1 MNPFTAAKR
10 SITDERQ
17 NRTIRSKR
25 SAEQRQKLPIPFEIG
40 IIKKVLDG
48 KDVRKAKGGKL
59 NYAKGGKMGCYAA
72 GGAIATA
79 KGMGAAIKGGK
90 FHEA

>member
-1 MNPFTAAKR
+1 MKGKTAQSEKKE
-10 SITDERQ
+10 IPKD
-17 NRTIRSKR
+17 SK
-25 SAEQRQKLPIPFEIG
+25 K
-40 IIKKVLDG
+40 IIKPVLDG

-72 GGAIATA
+72 GGAVATA

>member
-1 MNPFTAAKR
+1 MKGKTAQSEAKEVPK
-10 SITDERQ
+10 D
-17 NRTIRSKR
+17 SKR
-25 SAEQRQKLPIPFEIG
+25 

-72 GGAIATA
+72 GGAVATA
-79 KGMGAAIKGGK
+79 KGMGAAVKGGK

>member
-1 MNPFTAAKR
+1 MKGKTAQSEAKEAP
-10 SITDERQ
+10 SNGKTM
-17 NRTIRSKR
+17 
-25 SAEQRQKLPIPFEIG
+25 KLPIPFEIG

-48 KDVRKAKGGKL
+48 KDVRKSKGDKL

>member
-1 MNPFTAAKR
+1 MKGKTAQSEKKE
-10 SITDERQ
+10 IPKD
-17 NRTIRSKR
+17 SKR
-25 SAEQRQKLPIPFEIG
+25 

-48 KDVRKAKGGKL
+48 KDVRKMKGGKVG
-59 NYAKGGKMGCYAA
+59 YAKGGKMGCYAV
-72 GGAIATA
+72 GGAVQTA

>member
-1 MNPFTAAKR
+1 MKGKTAQSEKKE
-10 SITDERQ
+10 IPKD
-17 NRTIRSKR
+17 SKR
-25 SAEQRQKLPIPFEIG
+25 

-59 NYAKGGKMGCYAA
+59 NYAKGGKMGCYAV
-72 GGAIATA
+72 GGPVQTA

>member
-1 MNPFTAAKR
+1 MKGKTAQSEAKEAP
-10 SITDERQ
+10 S
-17 NRTIRSKR
+17 NGKS
-25 SAEQRQKLPIPFEIG
+25 

-48 KDVRKAKGGKL
+48 KDVRKSKGGKL
-59 NYAKGGKMGCYAA
+59 NYAKGGKMGCYAD

>member
-1 MNPFTAAKR
+1 MKGKTAQSEKKE
-10 SITDERQ
+10 IPKD
-17 NRTIRSKR
+17 SKR
-25 SAEQRQKLPIPFEIG
+25 

-59 NYAKGGKMGCYAA
+59 NYAKGGMSGCYAV
-72 GGAIATA
+72 GGAVATA
-79 KGMGAAIKGGK
+79 KGMGAAVKGGK

>member
-1 MNPFTAAKR
+1 MKGKTAQSEAKEVPK
-10 SITDERQ
+10 D
-17 NRTIRSKR
+17 SKR
-25 SAEQRQKLPIPFEIG
+25 

-59 NYAKGGKMGCYAA
+59 SYAKGGKMGCYAD
-72 GGAIATA
+72 GGSVGTA